1 MEIRRYQSEDLAEL
15 VRLFGETVRTIC
27 RRDYTVGQVEAWAA
41 SEAELL
47 QRDKWFHTLYTLVAA
62 GEDGHLLGYGNVDDT
77 GYLDHLFVHRDHQRE
92 GVASRICS
100 ALENHCLEGGVTCM
114 TVHASI
120 TARPF
125 FERRG
130 YMVEQVQQV
139 PLRGE
144 TLTNYRMSRRWK

>member
-1 MEIRRYQSEDLAEL
+1 MQRGRLLKNGGEWRHGDSALPIRRSGGTGPPLW
-15 VRLFGETVRTIC
+15 
-27 RRDYTVGQVEAWAA
+27 RDRADH
-41 SEAELL
+41 L

-130 YMVEQVQQV
+130 YVVEQVQQV